1 MSRQSCLNL
10 RSDHRWCSHTSSTQ
24 ATLPHYSISLDNR
37 LWIRA
42 MKTRILVV
50 SATFTSMTSRG
61 AGLPDPEA
69 AVVPALA
76 SAFDSEVTSLEQVTA
91 RSTWVCASFR
101 TAILSS
107 SKRDFPL
114 RKQKLGVTIPH
125 GSSRFS
131 TVSSDSYWQALLYLF
146 RWAFHG

>member
-1 MSRQSCLNL
+1 MSEPSL
-10 RSDHRWCSHTSSTQ
+10 RPPLVFPHQFYSSHTPPLQHFTGQPLADSSYQ
-24 ATLPHYSISLDNR
+24 VSSPG
-37 LWIRA
+37 
-42 MKTRILVV
+42 V

-125 GSSRFS
+125 GNSRFS
-131 TVSSDSYWQALLYLF
+131 TVSSDSYWQALLHLF